1 MNDVAAAKL
10 LHFSS
15 SDFCEQVF
23 STLNIYKNGKQ
34 SKINAE
40 YYFSL
45 AIIFT

>member
-10 LHFSS
+10 QFSS

-23 STLNIYKNGKQ
+23 STLNMYKNGKQ

-40 YYFSL
+40 YDFSL
-45 AIIFT
+45 AIILI